1 MGRGSRGLGDT
12 RAGGV
17 LGEWCAPYHKLSPIL
32 EEIAEEKAG
41 RLKVL
46 KLDTEE
52 NPELVVAHGVRA
64 APTLAL
70 SYSGLERW
78 RMVGFRPKSRLEAEL
93 EEVMAELSA

>member
-1 MGRGSRGLGDT
+1 
-12 RAGGV
+12 
-17 LGEWCAPYHKLSPIL
+17 
-32 EEIAEEKAG
+32 
-41 RLKVL
+41 LKVL

-70 SYSGLERW
+70 FYSGLERW
-78 RMVGFRPKSRLEAEL
+78 RMVGFRPKARLEAEL